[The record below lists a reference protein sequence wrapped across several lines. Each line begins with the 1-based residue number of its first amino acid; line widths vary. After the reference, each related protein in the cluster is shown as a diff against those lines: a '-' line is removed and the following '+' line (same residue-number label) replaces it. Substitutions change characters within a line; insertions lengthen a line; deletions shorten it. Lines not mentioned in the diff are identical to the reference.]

1 MQAFIPE
8 QSPPLVRIPIF
19 FIYPPVIFGNCFAR
33 GSTGR
38 YSPCGADSSLFEEE
52 VYREVP

>member
-19 FIYPPVIFGNCFAR
+19 FIYPPEIFGNCFAR